1 MSLHRRGDLP
11 FRFGRLLRRRTYPQ
25 EALKGLYEYSPL
37 ARASAA
43 RGAREFLRVLAA
55 WLVWPSLRA
64 SMLGPPM
71 CALAMSVDKSEG
83 SSESSISER
92 TLAAVEIAMR
102 VQNDHPQFWASAFLT
117 HLAICFVCS
126 LVNCAT
132 LVSVRPHVFQHLSC
146 SVLVLHPLNL
156 TQGGDLLMLRSD
168 VTGRCKTLMLRSDVT
183 GRCKMLLDALSSNEK
198 SMRKMVPDPLKMII
212 DANVASCQQQT
223 KFERELVHK
232 MVQIT
237 CTTSC
242 FSSIDVTMAFMQADG
257 GELLYCSVPAGYVK

>member
-117 HLAICFVCS
+117 HLRSYRIPCRKCVC
-126 LVNCAT
+126 T
-132 LVSVRPHVFQHLSC
+132 LPQAKEGHPDRARPDRPSPCPRCEPQIRGAQRQDLGLSIRSRGRQHGA
-146 SVLVLHPLNL
+146 H
-156 TQGGDLLMLRSD
+156 
-168 VTGRCKTLMLRSDVT
+168 
-183 GRCKMLLDALSSNEK
+183 
-198 SMRKMVPDPLKMII
+198 
-212 DANVASCQQQT
+212 
-223 KFERELVHK
+223 
-232 MVQIT
+232 IT
-237 CTTSC
+237 WRRN
-242 FSSIDVTMAFMQADG
+242 
-257 GELLYCSVPAGYVK
+257 